1 MMDSFRNPQVVLLI
15 GGTSDIGIR
24 TIEELFKNN
33 RLTKILV
40 TSQNEENLKLSM
52 ERLSKLEIEIEG
64 RVLNLEQTH
73 KCGPIIDEIL
83 QKNHVDLCLL
93 ASGILPNN
101 EIASRNTDLAIKTAL
116 INYVGPLEVG
126 TAVLNAFKNQG
137 GGILVLF
144 SSAATFR
151 ARKDI
156 FNYGAAKSALDH
168 WAVGFAGTLTSPA
181 IKILLVR
188 SGMVR
193 TKMSMGLT
201 DAPFT
206 INPEDVAKL
215 ISKSLARNKTILW
228 APNKLKIIKF
238 ILVNLPNFIF
248 KRIKVR

>member
-15 GGTSDIGIR
+15 GGTSDIGLC
-24 TIEELFKNN
+24 TIEELFKSC
-33 RLTKILV
+33 RLTKIIV
-40 TSQNEENLKLSM
+40 TSQNKENLELSR
-52 ERLSKLEIEIEG
+52 ERLSKLEIDIEG
-64 RVLNLEQTH
+64 RILNLEQTH
-73 KCGPIIDEIL
+73 KCKPIIEEIFE
-83 QKNHVDLCLL
+83 KNNVDLCII
-93 ASGILPNN
+93 ASGFLPNN
-101 EIASRNTDLAIKTAL
+101 KIASSNTDISIKTAL

-126 TAVLNAFKNQG
+126 TTVLNAFENQG
-137 GGILVLF
+137 SGILVLF

-168 WAVGFAGTLTSPA
+168 WAIGFAGALASPA

-193 TKMSMGLT
+193 TKMSKGID
-201 DAPFT
+201 DAPFS

-215 ISKSLARNKTILW
+215 ITRSLSRKKTILW
-228 APNKLKIIKF
+228 APNKLKLIKF
-238 ILVNLPNFIF
+238 IFVNLPNSIF